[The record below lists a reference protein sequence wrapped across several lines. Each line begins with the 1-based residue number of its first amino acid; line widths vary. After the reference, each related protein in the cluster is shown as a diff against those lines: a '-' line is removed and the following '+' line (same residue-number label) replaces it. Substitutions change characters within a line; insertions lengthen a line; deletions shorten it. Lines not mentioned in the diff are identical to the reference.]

1 MKNYRTPFLL
11 ALAGNVL
18 LAAALAVFWWSSHHA
33 EMAQSGLAGARQQ
46 AITVMKKLGID
57 VMPASGQPESMQS
70 QANSPAPAIAPG
82 ETPLVP
88 VQISPQRLQSIGV
101 KHGRVARKTVDDEIR
116 TAGNVAVDETHLFYV
131 QVRFSGYIEK
141 VFADATYQHVTKGQ
155 PLFTIYSPDLAA
167 TEREYVVTRQN
178 HQQVAH
184 STVPGVASGAVSL
197 LEAAVDRLKQWQ
209 VPDSEIARLE
219 STGEVRQ
226 EIEIDS
232 PVSGYITERHAFPST
247 AVQPDMRLYA
257 LADLS
262 TVWVN
267 AQVFQSDLARVKVGA
282 PAAITLDTYPGRA
295 LGGRVD
301 FIYPDVDMATRTAR
315 VRVILDNP
323 DGTLSPGMFV
333 RVALKM
339 PMGNQLVIP
348 ASGVLQSGNRQI
360 IFVDRG
366 NGYLEPREV
375 QLGARVGDDYIVL
388 KGLKEGEE
396 IITSAN
402 FLIDSESQ
410 LQAALGSYAPPP
422 SGAGAASAINAVKAN
437 IELTSQ
443 PSPPRKGGNVF
454 RVKLSDANGAAISG
468 ADVSV
473 TFFMAAMP
481 AMGMAAMRT
490 SVSLADKGNG
500 LYEGSGQLGSGGT
513 WQVTMVAQKNGQTI
527 ASKQISVNATG
538 GMQ

>member
-1 MKNYRTPFLL
+1 MRNYRALFLL
-11 ALAGNVL
+11 ALGGNVL
-18 LAAALAVFWWSSHHA
+18 LAAALAFFWWSTRHPGPAAMPHA
-33 EMAQSGLAGARQQ
+33 VQQ
-46 AITVMKKLGID
+46 AVAVMKKLGSDI
-57 VMPASGQPESMQS
+57 MPASGSPDAMQPQTS
-70 QANSPAPAIAPG
+70 SPSPAIAPA

-101 KHGRVARKTVDDEIR
+101 KHGRVERKTVDDEIR
-116 TAGNVAVDETHLFYV
+116 TAGNVAVDETHLAYV
-131 QVRFSGYIEK
+131 QVRFSGFIQK

-155 PLFTIYSPDLAA
+155 PLFTVYSPDLAA
-167 TEREYVVTRQN
+167 TEREYLVARQN
-178 HQQVAH
+178 HKQVAG
-184 STVPGVASGAVSL
+184 SSIPGVASGAASL
-197 LEAAVDRLKQWQ
+197 LDAAVDRLKQWQ

-219 STGEVRQ
+219 STGEVSQ
-226 EIEIDS
+226 ELEIDS
-232 PVSGYITERHAFPST
+232 PVSGFITERYAFPST

-257 LADLS
+257 IADLS

-267 AQVFQSDLARVKVGA
+267 AQVFQSDLGRITVDA
-282 PAAITLDTYPGRA
+282 PAAITVDAYPGRA
-295 LGGRVD
+295 LHGRVD
-301 FIYPDVDMATRTAR
+301 FIYPDVDMTTRTAR
-315 VRVILDNP
+315 VRIMLDNQ
-323 DGTLSPGMFV
+323 DATLSPGMFV
-333 RVALKM
+333 RVALKQ
-339 PMGNQLVIP
+339 PLGTQLVIP

-360 IFVDRG
+360 IFVDNG

-375 QLGARVGDDYIVL
+375 QLGARVGDDFIVL

-410 LQAALGSYAPPP
+410 LQAALGTFTPPP
-422 SGAGAASAINAVKAN
+422 AGAGAASAINAVKAN

-443 PSPPRKGGNVF
+443 PDPPRKGSNLF

-473 TFFMAAMP
+473 TFYMAAMP

-490 SVSLADKGNG
+490 ALSLADKGNG
-500 LYEGSGQLGSGGT
+500 LYEGSGQLASGGT
-513 WQVTMVAQKNGQTI
+513 WQVTMVAQKNGQTL

-538 GMQ
+538 GM